1 MNTLATARVFT
12 SGNSQAVRLPKSF
25 RLDVDAVW
33 ITQNEATG
41 EILLQPKPK
50 PEVLEAFFSLLE
62 AVPRNSDEFL
72 LPRADTPRG
81 SPFDIDQP

>member
-1 MNTLATARVFT
+1 MNTLATAKVFT

-33 ITQNEATG
+33 MTRNEATG

-50 PEVLEAFFSLLE
+50 PQALTAFFSLLE
-62 AVPRNSDEFL
+62 AAPKNSPEFL
-72 LPRADTPRG
+72 LPRADAPKG
-81 SPFDIDQP
+81 SPFEP